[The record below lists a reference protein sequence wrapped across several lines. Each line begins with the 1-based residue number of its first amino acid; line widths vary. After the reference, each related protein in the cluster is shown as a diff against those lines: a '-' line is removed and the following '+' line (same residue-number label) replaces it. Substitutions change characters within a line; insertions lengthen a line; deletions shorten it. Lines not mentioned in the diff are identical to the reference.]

1 MKSIMVLS
9 TRPEI
14 GRTVQDSLGGDV
26 HLDALETVEAALDQ
40 LGRRHY
46 DCLLADLGLIG
57 EGAAGGSPRT
67 SIRDALSGFWRQQT
81 SLKIVVMAPVE
92 RLREAIAAVKAG
104 AEDFLA
110 YPVDPEHVQ
119 RMIED
124 IYQQRLMHSE
134 LEYLRDQF
142 WQAGT
147 LEDVHTRSALMRR
160 LFGQVRAVA
169 PTQTTVLITGETGTG
184 KTWMAKLIHAHS
196 HRRRGPF
203 ISVHCGAVPDTLL
216 ESELFGHEKGAFT
229 GAIRRK
235 LGKFELARGGTLLL
249 DEIGTITP
257 AAQIK
262 LLTVLQE
269 GIFQRVGGESDIQ
282 ADVRIIAATNSDL
295 RALVDEGRFRKD
307 LFYRLNVFPLEM
319 PPLRL
324 RLEDLP
330 MMLETLL
337 ERYNRLNNK
346 SVRQV
351 DPRVMAAMQAY
362 PWPGNIRELENLVE
376 RAHILEASDILSAD
390 SFPAEMFA
398 ALAESVPAPI
408 EDIPQSGALAE
419 VRQRA
424 VAEIERRYLKGLLMR
439 HRGRIDAS
447 AAEAGVSTRQLNN
460 LMTKYA
466 LRKADFRHPG
476 EAS

>member
-1 MKSIMVLS
+1 MKTIMVLAPR
-9 TRPEI
+9 TEI
-14 GRTVQDSLGGDV
+14 SRAVQESLGTGI
-26 HLDALETVEAALDQ
+26 HLDPVDTVTAAFDQ
-40 LGRRHY
+40 LGQRHY
-46 DCLLADLGLIG
+46 DCLFADLGLMA
-57 EGAAGGSPRT
+57 ERLPDRSPKPA
-67 SIRDALSGFWRQQT
+67 IREVMAPFWRQQA

-92 RLREAIAAVKAG
+92 RIREAIAAVKAG

-119 RMIED
+119 RMVED
-124 IYQQRLMHSE
+124 MYQQRLMHSE

-142 WQAGT
+142 WQAGNI
-147 LEDVHTRSALMRR
+147 EDVQTRSAVMRHI
-160 LFGQVRAVA
+160 FGQVRAVA

-196 HRRRGPF
+196 HRRRGRF

-269 GIFQRVGGESDIQ
+269 GIFQRVGGETDIQ
-282 ADVRIIAATNSDL
+282 ADVRIIAATNSEL
-295 RALVDEGRFRKD
+295 RTLVEEGRFRKD

-319 PPLRL
+319 PPLRQ

-330 MMLETLL
+330 VMLDSLL
-337 ERYNRLNNK
+337 ERYNRLNGK

-351 DPRVMAAMQAY
+351 DPRVVAAMKTY

-376 RAHILEASDILSAD
+376 RAHILEPSEILSTD

-398 ALAESVPAPI
+398 ALSSEAASPAD
-408 EDIPQSGALAE
+408 EMHQSGALAE

-424 VAEIERRYLKGLLMR
+424 VAEIERRYLKNLLTR

-460 LMTKYA
+460 LMTKYG
-466 LRKADFRHPG
+466 LRKADFRHSG
-476 EAS
+476 ESS